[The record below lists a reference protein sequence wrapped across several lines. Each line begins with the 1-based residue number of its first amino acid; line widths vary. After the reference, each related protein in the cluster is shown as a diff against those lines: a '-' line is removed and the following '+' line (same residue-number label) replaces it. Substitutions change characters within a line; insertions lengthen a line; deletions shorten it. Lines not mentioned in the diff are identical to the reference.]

1 MAQSFLNED
10 ELYVPEDI
18 IKEARSVIENLLPR
32 KSVSLYE
39 KEYNIFCA
47 WRKSRNIKGVSE
59 EVLLSYFAEKVKK
72 YKASTLWSCY
82 SKLKST
88 LLIKEQVDISKFL
101 SLKTFLKRE
110 YSTYTPIKSN
120 VLEREHF
127 NKFLE
132 DAPDKIYLLIKVA
145 LVMGIGGGCRMD
157 ELHKMKIDDIE
168 DRDNILI
175 IQVPETK
182 TNKKRMFTIVD
193 NTKIGVSKLAL
204 YKKYSDLRPANTP
217 TKSFFLGYRN
227 EKCTKQVVGINTFY
241 KMPRMIAEFL
251 KLPLPE
257 SYTGHCFRRSS
268 ATLLANTGANT
279 LMMKRHGGWKSNS
292 VVEGYIDESVEN
304 KKEICNR
311 ILMGTSSTKN
321 CQGFSNEL
329 PGCSGANL
337 IKSEDVVNF
346 IKSKDVANEN
356 TVKCGGKVFKK
367 CTFNFY

>member
-1 MAQSFLNED
+1 
-10 ELYVPEDI
+10 
-18 IKEARSVIENLLPR
+18 
-32 KSVSLYE
+32 
-39 KEYNIFCA
+39 
-47 WRKSRNIKGVSE
+47 
-59 EVLLSYFAEKVKK
+59 
-72 YKASTLWSCY
+72 
-82 SKLKST
+82 
-88 LLIKEQVDISKFL
+88 
-101 SLKTFLKRE
+101 
-110 YSTYTPIKSN
+110 
-120 VLEREHF
+120 
-127 NKFLE
+127 
-132 DAPDKIYLLIKVA
+132 
-145 LVMGIGGGCRMD
+145 MGIGGGCRMD

-204 YKKYSDLRPANTP
+204 YKKYSDLRLANTP

-227 EKCTKQVVGINTFY
+227 ENCTKQVVGINTFY

>member
-1 MAQSFLNED
+1 
-10 ELYVPEDI
+10 
-18 IKEARSVIENLLPR
+18 
-32 KSVSLYE
+32 
-39 KEYNIFCA
+39 
-47 WRKSRNIKGVSE
+47 
-59 EVLLSYFAEKVKK
+59 
-72 YKASTLWSCY
+72 
-82 SKLKST
+82 
-88 LLIKEQVDISKFL
+88 
-101 SLKTFLKRE
+101 
-110 YSTYTPIKSN
+110 